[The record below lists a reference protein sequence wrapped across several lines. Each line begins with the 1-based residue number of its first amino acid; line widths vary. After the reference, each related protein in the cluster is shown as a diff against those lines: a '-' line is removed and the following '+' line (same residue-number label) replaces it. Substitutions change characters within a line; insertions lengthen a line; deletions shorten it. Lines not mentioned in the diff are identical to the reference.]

1 MATEDVEISYSDPG
15 NICVI
20 RPTPDGHCF
29 IRLFATF
36 RKRKISYFLPRK
48 HLSIC
53 IKASVLDEIPET
65 SELPI
70 LCNKENAYAVRKY
83 C

>member
-1 MATEDVEISYSDPG
+1 MRHQA
-15 NICVI
+15 
-20 RPTPDGHCF
+20 TPDFHCF
-29 IRLFATF
+29 IRLFATS

-65 SELPI
+65 SELPKTSELSI